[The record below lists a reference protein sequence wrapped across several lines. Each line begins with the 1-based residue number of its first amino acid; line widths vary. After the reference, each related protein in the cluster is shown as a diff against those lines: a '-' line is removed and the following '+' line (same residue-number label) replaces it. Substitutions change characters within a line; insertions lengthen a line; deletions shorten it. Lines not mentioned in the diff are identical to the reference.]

1 MDSRAPHTLVIACG
15 ALAKEILHVQ
25 KQQGSAFDVQC
36 LPASYHNTPDKI
48 VPGLK
53 SILDARGDDYQRVL
67 IGYGDCGTGGGLDRL
82 LIDYPKASRLA
93 GAHCYAFF
101 AGLEAFDTM
110 MEEELGSFFLTDY
123 LVRHFDTLI
132 FKGLLALDR
141 FPHLRDEY
149 FKHYTRLVYISQSP
163 SAQLIADAEQAA
175 KRLQL
180 KFEHRPVGYGLMTDF
195 LKTPSTEPAHV

>member
-1 MDSRAPHTLVIACG
+1 MQRRG
-15 ALAKEILHVQ
+15 A
-25 KQQGSAFDVQC
+25 S
-36 LPASYHNTPDKI
+36 N
-48 VPGLK
+48 
-53 SILDARGDDYQRVL
+53 
-67 IGYGDCGTGGGLDRL
+67 
-82 LIDYPKASRLA
+82 
-93 GAHCYAFF
+93 
-101 AGLEAFDTM
+101 
-110 MEEELGSFFLTDY
+110 EEELGSFFLTDY